1 MNEANTAAATP
12 GDLERAAQDKM
23 IEDNLEINKVYEEIV
38 NRIVNG

>member
-23 IEDNLEINKVYEEIV
+23 IVAPEV
-38 NRIVNG
+38 RSSR